1 MRAIVSSFNLSL
13 NAWQARTDNDI
24 ALAFSILDG
33 TRLKL
38 NEELEVDLP
47 KLLTTQTLVRAS
59 TGAAVAIRM
68 RENDLHDLRLPSGHG
83 TSRTPTIARLSD
95 A

>member
-1 MRAIVSSFNLSL
+1 MRAIISSFNLSL
-13 NAWQARTDNDI
+13 GNWQARTDNDI
-24 ALAFSILDG
+24 AISFSIPDG

-47 KLLTTQTLVRAS
+47 TLLSTQSIIRKSNGATVAVRL
-59 TGAAVAIRM
+59 RD
-68 RENDLHDLRLPSGHG
+68 NDLHDLRLHSGHG
-83 TSRTPTIARLSD
+83 TSRMPSPVRLSG